1 MLNYTKKETSRKG
14 AAEDI
19 VLLDGVKMSVVTR
32 LDIADRMTVSQMLV
46 RLLYSHPLLV
56 VVMAGRGGM
65 EEG

>member
-1 MLNYTKKETSRKG
+1 MFSYLITMKETSIRKG

-56 VVMAGRGGM
+56 VHGGGVDGR
-65 EEG
+65 